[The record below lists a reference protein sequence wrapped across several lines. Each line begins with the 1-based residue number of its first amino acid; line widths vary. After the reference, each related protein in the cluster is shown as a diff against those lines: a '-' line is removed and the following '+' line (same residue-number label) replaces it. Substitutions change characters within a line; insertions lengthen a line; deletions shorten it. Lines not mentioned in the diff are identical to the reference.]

1 MTRTK
6 EYDYDEVL
14 EIYKKL
20 SNEKGRPL
28 KYLEIDECNELP
40 SKGWIQQNGGM
51 AKIKDELGL
60 DRISRKNN
68 MFCNDCTKESNKCG
82 YVLENCPLLDDS
94 ELYFVDTDYNSS
106 TNLIEEQNKERDR
119 ETKEYN
125 RTYLSDQKLEEVIKL
140 KKQGTYWKDIAYKFG
155 IKKITLYKKVQ
166 RYMGNNWENRGWR

>member
-40 SKGWIQQNGGM
+40 SKGWVQQNGGM

-60 DRISRKNN
+60 NRNSNN
-68 MFCNDCTKESNKCG
+68 SSNSTKTNTFCIDCTKNSASCG
-82 YVLENCPLLDDS
+82 NDIGNCPLQDEAD
-94 ELYFVDTDYNSS
+94 LYFTD
-106 TNLIEEQNKERDR
+106 IEKNKAI
-119 ETKEYN
+119 KKYSK
-125 RTYLSDQKLEEVIKL
+125 TYLSDQKLDEAIEL
-140 KKQGTYWKDIAYKFG
+140 KNEGMYWKDIAAKFG
-155 IKKITLYKKVQ
+155 IKTVTLQEKVQ
-166 RYMGNNWENRGWR
+166 RYMGDDWENRGWK